1 MRKRE
6 YPGIDLFRMAAAVM
20 VIAIHTAPL
29 SVWNDT
35 ADFMITYC
43 LGRVAVPF
51 FFMVTGF
58 FVLGPYL
65 AEQAGKKRAAKSIS
79 AAGAKSSTRSSD
91 ICGRSGSSNIGSKS
105 STTRSSA
112 RLARFFRKNILIYL
126 GVTLLYL
133 PLAVYSGNLPHSIGE
148 ALKMLVFD
156 GTFYHLWYFP
166 AVLLGLALTAGIS
179 KLSVKAA
186 AVLSV
191 TAYVIGVS
199 GDSWYGLAER
209 IPFLDTVY
217 QGIFEFTSYTRNG
230 IFFAPL
236 FLMLGAAVSRV
247 RISRSAC
254 RLGCAVSVLILLLEG
269 YFTYTSHIQR
279 HNSMYFALP
288 FVMFF
293 LFRILLDVRGKSP
306 GWVRDC
312 SMLIYILHPAVIV
325 AVRGAADV
333 THTTKWLVDNT
344 LIEFAAVSL
353 AAWILS
359 YIIQKIWRGHTVR
372 SRMARAGSG
381 KGGR

>member
-6 YPGIDLFRMAAAVM
+6 YPGVDLFRMAAAVM
-20 VIAIHTAPL
+20 VIAIHTASL

-79 AAGAKSSTRSSD
+79 AAGAKSSTS
-91 ICGRSGSSNIGSKS
+91 
-105 STTRSSA
+105 RSSA